1 MGGKERRTGLL
12 EADFVRFGTAAS
24 LELVV
29 FLVLCKEEEEE
40 VEDVQVSHLHRQLR
54 GKIPYTSGGLGF
66 LPEPEEGVNA
76 SGT

>member
-1 MGGKERRTGLL
+1 M
-12 EADFVRFGTAAS
+12 AS
-24 LELVV
+24 FYSLVV
-29 FLVLCKEEEEE
+29 FLVLCKEEEE
-40 VEDVQVSHLHRQLR
+40 VEDAQVIQPSQTIR

>member
-1 MGGKERRTGLL
+1 M
-12 EADFVRFGTAAS
+12 ADFVRFGTAAS
-24 LELVV
+24 LELVA
-29 FLVLCKEEEEE
+29 FLVLCKEEE
-40 VEDVQVSHLHRQLR
+40 VEDAQVIQPSQTIR

>member
-1 MGGKERRTGLL
+1 MGGRERRAGLPV
-12 EADFVRFGTAAS
+12 ADFVRFGTAAS
-24 LELVV
+24 LELVA

-40 VEDVQVSHLHRQLR
+40 VEDAQVIQPSQTIR

>member
-1 MGGKERRTGLL
+1 MGGRERRAGLPV
-12 EADFVRFGTAAS
+12 ADFVRFGTAAS
-24 LELVV
+24 LELVA
-29 FLVLCKEEEEE
+29 FLVLCKEEE
-40 VEDVQVSHLHRQLR
+40 VEDAQVIQPSQTIR